1 MKTERIAQL
10 AMEVGY
16 KPMKWKNGNTDF
28 SRSLYLFAQAIVA
41 EQNKEILQ
49 VLIASADALEVSPAS
64 ELNERALSMITE
76 YIK

>member
-1 MKTERIAQL
+1 MKTDRIAEIAVQQ
-10 AMEVGY
+10 GY
-16 KPMKWKNGNTDF
+16 RPRKWKDGTVDF
-28 SRSLYLFAQAIVA
+28 PRTLFSFAQAIIA

-49 VLIASADALEVSPAS
+49 VLIASADALEVSPTS